1 MGILRPETVKLMARE
16 MYDYEIAD
24 AATEA
29 LARGAGA
36 LLTGSHHLSA
46 AFDLGGVEPPFG
58 FPNLEAEA
66 ERIRSNKKS

>member
-16 MYDYEIAD
+16 IYDYDIAD
-24 AATEA
+24 EATVS

-36 LLTGSHHLSA
+36 LLAGSFHLSA

-66 ERIRSNKKS
+66 ERIRRTRKS